1 VVLRLTG
8 SPDRYEGR
16 SVEAVAVTL
25 SAVHRWVAPGVVD
38 PAADAGAEAA
48 AVAVCEVEV
57 EVEESTAGRALLA
70 VGLAAA

>member
-8 SPDRYEGR
+8 SPERYEGR

-25 SAVHRWVAPGVVD
+25 SAVHRGAAPG
-38 PAADAGAEAA
+38 DAGGGAGDAVAGGA
-48 AVAVCEVEV
+48 AVARREVV
-57 EVEESTAGRALLA
+57 STAGRAPLA

>member
-25 SAVHRWVAPGVVD
+25 SALHRWAAPGVVD
-38 PAADAGAEAA
+38 PAADAGAEGA

-57 EVEESTAGRALLA
+57 VESTAGRALLA